1 MNDTQLSKI
10 ENEKLVEIPKPKAL
24 SDTYIKTVDDINVG
38 DYYLK
43 KFG

>member
-1 MNDTQLSKI
+1 MSDTQLSKL
-10 ENEKLVEIPKPKAL
+10 ENEKLVEIPKPQAL
-24 SDTYIKTVDDINVG
+24 LDTYIKTVDDIKVG